1 VRKFIFTCFVAVRV
15 TWMSFAFSTREW
27 RRAMW
32 TMLETHIMMSL
43 LIFCLTFLLVL
54 RLVFLMDVIIAHKV
68 LVHMRVV
75 LCLDDLVSTHALIM
89 VFVHRIGLVFPP
101 DVSILTLSQV
111 ALIVHA
117 FPVVVHVPL
126 TQMVRCKGL

>member
-1 VRKFIFTCFVAVRV
+1 
-15 TWMSFAFSTREW
+15 ML
-27 RRAMW
+27 

-43 LIFCLTFLLVL
+43 LIFYLTFLLVL
-54 RLVFLMDVIIAHKV
+54 RLVFLMDVIITHKV

-89 VFVHRIGLVFPP
+89 VFVHHIGLVFPP

-111 ALIVHA
+111 TLIVHA
-117 FPVVVHVPL
+117 FSVVVHVPL